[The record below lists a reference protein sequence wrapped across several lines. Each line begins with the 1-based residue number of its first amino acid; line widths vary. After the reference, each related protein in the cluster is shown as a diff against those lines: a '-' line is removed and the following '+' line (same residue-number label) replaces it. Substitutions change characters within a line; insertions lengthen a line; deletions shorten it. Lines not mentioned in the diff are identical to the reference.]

1 MEKLLECGIAAGRPP
16 PCPWSIPRRGQIRDD
31 RLAGAVP
38 YSRVS
43 RRIAVFACHAAFAV
57 PAVVPHAWRRAAPR
71 LFAICCAVAVSV
83 PASAQMRALPD
94 SFGDLAQT
102 LGPSVVNI
110 STTQAPADK
119 GDKDSADSPEL
130 PPGSPFDQFGD
141 TFSNRGR
148 QGAQRPQVHSLGS
161 GFVIAA
167 SGLIVTNN
175 HVIAGAEEINVIL
188 PDDTRLKAQVVGRD
202 TVTDLALLKI
212 EPKQPLTEIKWGDS
226 NKARVGDWVLAVGNP
241 FGLGGSV
248 TAGIV
253 SARARD
259 LQAGPYDDFLQTDAA
274 INRGNSGGP
283 LVNLAGEV
291 IGINTAIYSPSGG
304 SIGIGFAI
312 PSSLAQPVIEQLMKS
327 GKVER
332 GWIGVRIQAVTDA
345 IADTLGLDKA
355 RGALVTDVDQ
365 NSPAARAKL
374 LPGDVILSFDGKPI
388 EKTRQLPRL
397 VAETPA
403 DKSVAAG
410 VWRDGKEASVDIK
423 VGALNAEKL
432 AVAPPPADNPQK
444 DTPTVDAVGMSLAKV
459 TPELR
464 RDMELTEDVKG
475 VIVIDVDEDG
485 AAAKQGVQPGDVVAA
500 VGRDAVTAPEQVV
513 EKVEAAKKAG
523 RKSILLRIERDGSGK
538 FFALPIDGKGN
549 GG

>member
-1 MEKLLECGIAAGRPP
+1 M
-16 PCPWSIPRRGQIRDD
+16 
-31 RLAGAVP
+31 
-38 YSRVS
+38 
-43 RRIAVFACHAAFAV
+43 FACHAAFV
-57 PAVVPHAWRRAAPR
+57 GPAVVPRAWHRAVAR
-71 LFAICCAVAVSV
+71 CLVICCAVAIVQ
-83 PASAQMRALPD
+83 PAAAQTRALPD

-110 STTQAPADK
+110 STTQAPSDK

-130 PPGSPFDQFGD
+130 PPSSPLDQFGD
-141 TFSNRGR
+141 SFSNRGR
-148 QGAQRPQVHSLGS
+148 QGVQRPQIHSLGS

-188 PDDTRLKAQVVGRD
+188 PDDTKLKAQVVGRD
-202 TVTDLALLKI
+202 TVTDLALLKVD
-212 EPKQPLTEIKWGDS
+212 PKQPLTEIKWGDS
-226 NKARVGDWVLAVGNP
+226 TKARVGDWVLAVGNP

-259 LQAGPYDDFLQTDAA
+259 LQAGPYDDFLQTDAS

-332 GWIGVRIQAVTDA
+332 GWIGVRIQAMSDE
-345 IADTLGLDKA
+345 IADTVGLDKP

-403 DKSVAAG
+403 DKTVPVG
-410 VWRDGKEASVDIK
+410 LWRDGKDLAVDVK
-423 VGALNAEKL
+423 VGALNTEKL
-432 AVAPPPADNPQK
+432 AAAPAPADSPQK
-444 DTPTVDAVGMSLAKV
+444 VTPTIDAVGMSLAKV
-459 TPELR
+459 TPDLR
-464 RDMELTEDVKG
+464 HDMELGDDVKG
-475 VIVIDVDEDG
+475 VIVVDIDEDS
-485 AAAKQGVQPGDVVAA
+485 AAAKQGVQPGDVVGA
-500 VGRDAVTAPEQVV
+500 VGRDAVTTPEQVV
-513 EKVEAAKKAG
+513 EKVEAAKKG
-523 RKSILLRIERDGSGK
+523 GKKSILLRIERDGFGQ
-538 FFALPIDGKGN
+538 FFALPIDGKTN